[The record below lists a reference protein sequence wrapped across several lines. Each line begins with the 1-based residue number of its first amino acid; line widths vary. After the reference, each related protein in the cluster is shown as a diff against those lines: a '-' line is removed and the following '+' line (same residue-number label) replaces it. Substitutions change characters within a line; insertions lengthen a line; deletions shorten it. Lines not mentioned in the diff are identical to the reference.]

1 MYHLVESTDETI
13 RFIETYLSE
22 DESIIPSNKSPEVIR
37 RRWKEI
43 TDDIN
48 QPGVNKTHIADYILK
63 YFPAYSK
70 EKYGKF
76 LKTYYWTI
84 IADKVKLTAR
94 FMCQLNTSHE
104 NDYLHAHHSGYGFHG
119 RELQNVEMI
128 ICLCHDCH
136 EKFHLNLP
144 IRVEVPA
151 IEVQVPVI
159 GERLPTPK
167 KIKVAPNKIEVAMVD
182 DLFDSAL
189 ITQNYINYKLS
200 VLDYLVD
207 TRNLRLKL

>member
-1 MYHLVESTDETI
+1 MYHLIESTDETL

-22 DESIIPSNKSPEVIR
+22 DETFTPSYKSPEVIK

-43 TDDIN
+43 NDDFN
-48 QPGVNKTHIADYILK
+48 LPGVNKTHIADYILK
-63 YFPAYSK
+63 FFPAYSK

-76 LKTYYWTI
+76 LKTYYWNI

-94 FMCQLNTSHE
+94 FMCQLNTSHVG
-104 NDYLHAHHSGYGFHG
+104 DYLHAHHSGYEFHG
-119 RELQNVEMI
+119 RELQNYEMI

-151 IEVQVPVI
+151 IEVMVNS
-159 GERLPTPK
+159 ERQPTPK
-167 KIKVAPNKIEVAMVD
+167 KTKISMGTVVVEKTE

-189 ITQNYINYKLS
+189 ITQNYISYKLS
-200 VLDYLVD
+200 VLDYLID
-207 TRNLRLKL
+207 TKNLRLKL